1 MVKKLDYK
9 AICPTCPLGGD
20 SVSVSDRKS
29 IRMPDWQQ
37 VTGTLAKHFV
47 RF

>member
-1 MVKKLDYK
+1 VTPIDCKKGDTMVKKKETELDYK

-29 IRMPDWQQ
+29 IRKPD
-37 VTGTLAKHFV
+37 
-47 RF
+47 